1 MKSGQGKI
9 LLFDLINNEVKT
21 NNEAYEIV
29 TIFKQVA
36 NGMNIKFSIKIQEQ
50 KIENL
55 RKECLEYIERHKRKN
70 EKDKKIY
77 KENIKKANNGNKESE
92 FIIGYLYENG
102 RGVPQ
107 NINEAVKWYRKSAKK
122 KYTKAL
128 NNLAYLYQN
137 GNGVEKDKRKAE
149 ELLKMSAKQGD
160 DVACLNLGIL
170 YQTNNE
176 INMENAKFWY
186 KKAMNKGNEV
196 AERMYKRIREKENL

>member
-1 MKSGQGKI
+1 
-9 LLFDLINNEVKT
+9 
-21 NNEAYEIV
+21 
-29 TIFKQVA
+29 
-36 NGMNIKFSIKIQEQ
+36 MNIKFSIKIQEQ

-92 FIIGYLYENG
+92 FVIGYLYENG

-137 GNGVEKDKRKAE
+137 GNGVEKDIRKAE

-160 DVACLNLGIL
+160 NVACLNLGIL